1 MLVLLVLLPVLLLLL
16 LLQLLELLFPKGAC
30 VVTLLPTNVA
40 STSVARVTTDVVAAN
55 VANAV
60 GVIITTGSLCYYI
73 STNQQS
79 RNRGLM
85 YPREVLSLFLTLSLS
100 CAKTR
105 SFSLVQRPPPRRPFS
120 WVQREVNI
128 FF

>member
-1 MLVLLVLLPVLLLLL
+1 VLVLLVLLPVLLLLL